1 MSKSIF
7 TEFADLLI
15 KENWSLDVLLRNE
28 HLVKVQLI
36 GSPEMKSPT
45 VGTECMLHLLK
56 MTEQIYLL
64 TVHQNGRLLARETI
78 NVSAGTDKLRD
89 WWDGYRATM
98 LNCIHL
104 AKLGSHQPIR
114 VRTGIVHSTFSSFK
128 HKKESNDWKMIA
140 CSRLEEPRVLLL
152 FMESKNQSRN
162 YKTHP

>member
-15 KENWSLDVLLRNE
+15 KENWSLDVLLKNE

-78 NVSAGTDKLRD
+78 NVSVLALAGTDKLRD

-104 AKLGSHQPIR
+104 AIGGGRGVVGLLACPDEILS
-114 VRTGIVHSTFSSFK
+114 V
-128 HKKESNDWKMIA
+128 NDM
-140 CSRLEEPRVLLL
+140 SQTT
-152 FMESKNQSRN
+152 QSVC
-162 YKTHP
+162 